1 MNNVNKQAEL
11 LGEAILASDQFIAMR
26 LAEQAVMNDDKAQ
39 ELIQLFSQRKDALQK
54 EIAKKPMDEA
64 AMAKAGEAVQEIEQ
78 AIGSHPLINAMRE
91 KSADY
96 QDMMQQVNNVLARV
110 INGEP
115 EEGCSGCCE
124 GCSGCH

>member
-78 AIGSHPLINAMRE
+78 AIGSHPLISAMRE